1 MQIGTPGHT
10 GAAPARQANFFHGCL
25 LLSTVICGTL
35 AATVIGPVL
44 PAMQRHFADIPHV
57 TTLVPVVVTLPMLV
71 LAALAI
77 FIGWVA
83 DHVGRKRIMVGGLV
97 LYAIAG
103 TAPLYLDSIYL
114 ILASRALVGVAEAA
128 VMTCS
133 TTMIGDYF
141 TGNERD
147 RYVSLQTTFASVSA
161 FIFNLMGGIL
171 GEHGWRVPFAV
182 YALTLALAPLVQI
195 FIWEPAR
202 HPTQERRAQPPC
214 AARND
219 AEPEFSGWLLAQ
231 VCVVS
236 FLAGVVFLMVPVHLA
251 FMLVELGVHA
261 PKQIGMSYAMNSL
274 GVILGTLSFGWL
286 LVGRFQVMHQLLLGT
301 VVCGLG
307 FMLMGGAHDYASMTL
322 GATVNGFGCG
332 LVLPAATGWAL
343 RTLPFARRA
352 LGIGAFMASQFL
364 GYFCNPLIVMPMVA
378 HMGSRLPVVN
388 IWGIL
393 LIVVAIVVLIGSFG
407 THRRKLSK
415 QSG

>member
-1 MQIGTPGHT
+1 MQIGTPGQT
-10 GAAPARQANFFHGCL
+10 GAAPVRQAHFFHGCL

-44 PAMQRHFADIPHV
+44 PTMQRHFAAIPHIA
-57 TTLVPVVVTLPMLV
+57 TLVPVVVTIPMLV

-77 FIGWVA
+77 FIGWAA
-83 DHVGRKRIMVGGLV
+83 DHIGRKRIMVGGLV

-147 RYVSLQTTFASVSA
+147 RYVSLQTTFASISA
-161 FIFNLMGGIL
+161 FIFNLMGGML
-171 GEHGWRVPFAV
+171 GEHGWRIPFAV
-182 YALTLALAPLVQI
+182 YAVTLVLAPLVQI

-202 HPTQERRAQPPC
+202 RHIGKIGTPQPGC
-214 AARND
+214 VDDN
-219 AEPEFSGWLLAQ
+219 AEPDFNGWVLAQ
-231 VCVVS
+231 VCVVA

-261 PKQIGMSYAMNSL
+261 SNQIGMSYAMNSL

-286 LVGRFQVMHQLLLGT
+286 LVGRFKVLHQLLIGT

-307 FMLMGGAHDYASMTL
+307 FVLMGGAHDYTSMTL
-322 GATVNGFGCG
+322 GAAVNGFGCG

-343 RTLPFARRA
+343 RTLPVARRA
-352 LGIGAFMASQFL
+352 IGIGAFMASQFL

-388 IWGIL
+388 LWGIL
-393 LIVVAIVVLIGSFG
+393 LIVVAVVVLIGSFG
-407 THRRKLSK
+407 TDRRKLSK